1 MVRVRF
7 APSPTGPLHI
17 GGARTAL
24 FNYLIARQAGGRFI
38 LRIDDTDLERSRA
51 EYETDIKESMAWMN
65 LHWDE
70 GPDVGGEFAPYR
82 QTERLDRHK
91 QAAQSLMEKNLA
103 YHDHDGVLRLRY
115 PNDDIIVEDRV
126 CGRCVFHPQSLG
138 PEVALARSDGTPTY
152 HLATVC
158 DDIDMGITH
167 VVRGQDHLTN
177 TAKHLVI
184 FHGLGNSGPEF
195 AHLPLILGEDG
206 SKLSKRNSSGMSTV
220 AEFREAGYLPEAL
233 INYLLLLGWSH
244 PEAKE
249 QLSLEEAITA
259 FDTERIGKTA
269 SIFEPTKLDFLNGWW
284 IRHLPADRFEERL
297 QTAAQP
303 HWGKIA
309 SRGAPYAEQ
318 AAKFIQAE
326 IASLTAVPRYIEI
339 LTEERLPITES
350 GKEKIADK
358 KFAAA
363 VDAVAGAWSASLE
376 KSSSEYVTAE
386 EFGAVL
392 SDLKKV
398 PAVEKKQV
406 FQGVRLAMIGDVS
419 GPELNALATL
429 VPRNLLKSR
438 AKELLSMLKA

>member
-24 FNYLIARQAGGRFI
+24 FNYLIARKAGGRFV

-51 EYETDIKESMAWMN
+51 EYETDIKESLAWMN

-70 GPDVGGEFAPYR
+70 GPDVGGEYAPYR
-82 QTERLDRHK
+82 QTERLEQHK
-91 QAAQSLMEKNLA
+91 QAAQRLIEKNLA
-103 YHDHDGVLRLRY
+103 YHDHEGVLRLRY
-115 PNDDIIVEDRV
+115 PNDDIVVEDRV

-184 FHGLGNSGPEF
+184 FHGLGHNGPEF

-220 AEFREAGYLPEAL
+220 SEFRAAGYLPEAL

-259 FDTERIGKTA
+259 FDTDRIGKTA

-284 IRHLPADRFEERL
+284 IRHLPPERFEERL
-297 QTAAQP
+297 QAAAQEDWP
-303 HWGKIA
+303 KIA
-309 SRGAPYAEQ
+309 ARGTSYAQQ
-318 AAKFIQAE
+318 AATFIQAE
-326 IASLTAVPRYIEI
+326 IPSLTAVARYIEI
-339 LTEERLPITES
+339 LTDEHLPITEQ
-350 GKEKIADK
+350 GREKIADK
-358 KFAAA
+358 TFAAA
-363 VDAVAGAWSASLE
+363 VDAVAGAWSTSLDA
-376 KSSSEYVTAE
+376 SSSEFISSE

-392 SDLKKV
+392 SEVKKI
-398 PAVEKKQV
+398 PVEKKQI
-406 FQGVRLAMIGDVS
+406 FQGMRLAMIGDVS
-419 GPELNALATL
+419 GPELNVLATL
-429 VPRNLLKSR
+429 VPRQLLKSR
-438 AKELLSMLKA
+438 AKELLGLLKT